1 MKKIGWIFLCFLFLL
16 MTGCEDDKNLLSG
29 IHHVEIIIK
38 DYGTIKA
45 ELDADNAPITVTNFI
60 DLANNGVY
68 DGLTF
73 HRIIKDFMMQGG
85 DATGTEKEHFVTTIT
100 GEFSANKINNPLTHK
115 RGALSMARS
124 QAYNSASSQFF
135 IVQEESEHLD
145 GSYAVFGYVTEGLD
159 IVDSICN
166 EIEVTDDNGSVAEEN
181 RPVIETIKVID

>member
-1 MKKIGWIFLCFLFLL
+1 MKKIGLFCLCFFFLFV
-16 MTGCEDDKNLLSG
+16 TGCDDQKNLLSG
-29 IHHVEIIIK
+29 THHVEIIIK

-60 DLANNGVY
+60 ELAQNGVY

-85 DATGTEKEHFVTTIT
+85 DATGTDKESYVTTIT
-100 GEFSANKINNPLTHK
+100 GEFTANKIDNPLTHK

-135 IVQEESEHLD
+135 IVQEDSDHLD
-145 GSYAVFGYVTEGLD
+145 GKYAVFGYVTEGME
-159 IVDSICN
+159 IVDKICN
-166 EIEVTDDNGSVAEEN
+166 EIEVTDSNGTVEEEN
-181 RPVIETIKVID
+181 QPVIETITVID